1 MKLFDEINRFFHYT
15 KQELVLFTF
24 LSLYDQNEENQECLR
39 LINELTNKIN
49 NSLKQ
54 YELASSDR
62 LYNII
67 DNDFITLQ
75 DLYAEYR
82 NNGYNSFSFK
92 VIALVK
98 SLKTDELDL
107 MIKWQTEIAG
117 ISSFL
122 DLVIK
127 QIKLM
132 IKLINNDAFASEV
145 INYLDHH
152 SLDSESLELVITSL
166 KKYKNNLEI
175 EGIKEVYLKLIFLY
189 FNYLLYNK

>member
-39 LINELTNKIN
+39 LISELTNKIN

-54 YELASSDR
+54 YELDSSDS